1 MNSKVFVLVHGVWH
15 GGWCWSR
22 VADILKSRGHRV
34 SAPTHTG
41 LGERCH
47 LLSADITL
55 QTFVDDIIQHM
66 KFGDLSEVVLV
77 GHSFGGAPI
86 TGVAD
91 RVPDRIAKLIYLDA
105 IMLNSG
111 ETWFDLLP
119 EDLAK
124 DRAELAE
131 RSSGGLS
138 LPPAP
143 AQSFGVSRPEDIAF
157 LEPRL
162 TPHPFR
168 TFTTALSLDNPIG
181 NGLPATY
188 IECTQPAYP
197 PAKVALERARQHG
210 WPVAQIRT
218 GHDAMVTAPQGLANL
233 LETLAL

>member
-34 SAPTHTG
+34 TAPTHTG
-41 LGERCH
+41 LGERSH
-47 LLSADITL
+47 LLSTDITL

-66 KFGDLSEVVLV
+66 KFEDLSEVVLV

-124 DRAELAE
+124 DRAALAE

-143 AQSFGVSRPEDIAF
+143 AQSFGVSRPEDVAF

-188 IECTQPAYP
+188 IECSQPAYP
-197 PAKVALERARQHG
+197 PAKVALERARRHG

-218 GHDAMVTAPQGLANL
+218 GHDAMVTAPKGLANL

>member
-1 MNSKVFVLVHGVWH
+1 MKSRTFVLVHGVWH

-22 VADILKSRGHRV
+22 LAGILTARGHRV
-34 SAPTHTG
+34 SAITQTG
-41 LGERCH
+41 LGERAH
-47 LLSADITL
+47 LLNADITL
-55 QTFVDDIIQHM
+55 ETFVEDIVQHM
-66 KFGDLSEVVLV
+66 TFEDLSDVILV
-77 GHSFGGAPI
+77 GHSFGGAPA

-91 RVPDRIAKLIYLDA
+91 RVPERIAKLIYLDA

-119 EDLAK
+119 EELAR
-124 DRAELAE
+124 DRAKLAE
-131 RSSGGLS
+131 ESSGGLS

-143 AQSFGVSRPEDIAF
+143 VQSFGITEPEDIAF

-168 TFTTALSLDNPIG
+168 TFTTGLTLSGPVG
-181 NGLPATY
+181 NGLPAAY
-188 IECTQPAYP
+188 IQCTQPAYP
-197 PAKVALERARQHG
+197 PAKIALERARQRS

-218 GHDAMVTAPQGLANL
+218 GHDAMVTAPQGLADL